1 MKDENISSKKPNV
14 VFPTCQYCGVRI
26 KVLPYRCRRCKG
38 IFCDDHR
45 LPEDHECPGLL
56 QFQKK
61 SNLKTLISL
70 LKNTNAYERKNAAQ
84 QLKKRTWTPQ
94 TETEKIDYLFANQCW
109 DELVDLGFSAVGPL
123 ISGLM
128 DEDKAIQES
137 CAKSLGKLGNKKAI
151 QPLIQKLND
160 FHPQIRTAAG
170 NALNTLGWQPENKKE
185 KIFFFVTQGRWKD
198 LIDLGSD
205 AVEPLLDTL
214 SKTLKEFRRHII
226 EVDSNRQSGESYYDD
241 PEYLYKHNLIIE
253 IIETLGE
260 IQDVRAWNPLLD
272 LTIHESSGW
281 PNQLIFQ
288 ANKKIDEHLT
298 ELKQKPN
305 LFCKNCFHK
314 FIKYPQPPSL
324 LHTPYTHYCNI
335 TDQKRSIPLLN
346 SRIFKV
352 CRNCKSNKNYLENV
366 KKVVLKLDKMGNPYL
381 FENGI
386 LVVNWYD
393 LKKPIDMNEISIA
406 YATNEDIAEFVMKLR
421 NDDDSERR
429 QEYKRVPVKISKE
442 LTISQAQINLL
453 QNTFGNIQVVKKDT
467 INSLGE

>member
-1 MKDENISSKKPNV
+1 MKDKNIPSKMPNTI
-14 VFPTCQYCGVRI
+14 FPTCQYCGVRI
-26 KVLPYRCRRCKG
+26 KVLPYRCRRCKSQ
-38 IFCDDHR
+38 FCDDHR

-70 LKNTNAYERKNAAQ
+70 LKNINAHERKNAAQ
-84 QLKKRTWTPQ
+84 QLKKRSWTPQ

-109 DELVDLGFSAVGPL
+109 DELVDLGSSALEPL

-128 DEDKAIQES
+128 DEDTVIQES
-137 CAKSLGKLGNKKAI
+137 CAKSLGKLGNTQAI

-160 FHPQIRTAAG
+160 YHPKIRTAVAI
-170 NALNTLGWQPENKKE
+170 ALNNLGWQPEKMKE
-185 KIFFFVTQGRWKD
+185 KIDFLVAQERWND
-198 LIDLGSD
+198 LINIGSD
-205 AVEPLLDTL
+205 AIDPLLDTL

-226 EVDSNRQSGESYYDD
+226 EVDSNRQSAVSYYED
-241 PEYLYKHNLIIE
+241 PEYFYKHNLIIE

-260 IQDVRAWNPLLD
+260 IQDVRVWNPLLD
-272 LTIHESSGW
+272 LTIHEFSGW

-288 ANKKIDEHLT
+288 ANKKIDAHLA
-298 ELKQKPN
+298 ELKQKSN

-314 FIKYPQPPSL
+314 FIKYPQPPTL

-346 SRIFKV
+346 SRIFNV
-352 CRNCKSNKNYLENV
+352 CRNCKSNKNYLEDV
-366 KKVVLKLDKMGNPYL
+366 KKVVLKLDKMGVPYR

-386 LVVNWYD
+386 LDVNWYG
-393 LKKPIDMNEISIA
+393 LKKPIDMNEISII
-406 YATNEDIAEFVMKLR
+406 YATKEDIAELVMKLR

-429 QEYKRVPVKISKE
+429 QGYKRIPVIISKD

-453 QNTFGNIQVVKKDT
+453 KNTFGNVQVVKKDT
-467 INSLGE
+467 INCLGE